1 MSPFTMG
8 REKAEKRVM
17 GREWVLEE
25 KAEVRPHA
33 EP

>member
-17 GREWVLEE
+17 GHGRVLDE

-33 EP
+33 